1 MKVRVRVGSGSS
13 IRREVSLRV
22 ERAAEIWSG
31 GGGLVVEA
39 AVEYV
44 TPSWVGSEV
53 VSWRRERVRVRVK
66 KKKREG
72 MVFS

>member
-1 MKVRVRVGSGSS
+1 M
-13 IRREVSLRV
+13 
-22 ERAAEIWSG
+22 
-31 GGGLVVEA
+31 VEA

-53 VSWRRERVRVRVK
+53 VSWRRERMRVRVK

-72 MVFS
+72 MVFSCERERERAVC

>member
-1 MKVRVRVGSGSS
+1 M
-13 IRREVSLRV
+13 
-22 ERAAEIWSG
+22 
-31 GGGLVVEA
+31 
-39 AVEYV
+39 EYV

-72 MVFS
+72 MVFSCERERERERFVEKWDLKFGGSYVRFGS